1 MSKIYKIE
9 EADSRPLSPSN
20 NVLYL
25 IKRFA
30 DSIRRRKAEYY
41 DGSRWI
47 ALDSMTWLNGGGS
60 TGSTSSLPSVD
71 ISHFNDASEFM
82 AVVTFYASS
91 AYQVSVA
98 VVIPNTPVGG
108 MAANKQDYM
117 LGYHYDS
124 SYNGSILVRWNSN
137 NGTISVVSGFT
148 KITGNAQ
155 NDEVKLSIYYR

>member
-1 MSKIYKIE
+1 MSKIYKVE
-9 EADSRPLSPSN
+9 EVDSRPLSPSN

-25 IKRFA
+25 VKRFA
-30 DSIRRRKAEYY
+30 STIRWRIAEYY

-47 ALDSMTWLNGGGS
+47 TLNSMAWHNGDSS

-71 ISHFNDASEFM
+71 ISNFTDASEFL
-82 AVVTFYASS
+82 AVVTFYASNS
-91 AYQVSVA
+91 YQVSVA
-98 VVIPNTPVGG
+98 VVIPNITVGG

-137 NGTISVVSGFT
+137 NDTISVVSGFT

-155 NDEVKLSIYYR
+155 NNEVKLSIYYR